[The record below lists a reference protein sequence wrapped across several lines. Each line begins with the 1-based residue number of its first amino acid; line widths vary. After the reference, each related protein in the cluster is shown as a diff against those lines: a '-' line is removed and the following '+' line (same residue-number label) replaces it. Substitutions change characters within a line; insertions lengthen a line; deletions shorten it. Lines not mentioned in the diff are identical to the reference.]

1 MDSEYNNIIELNRL
15 EGDAEKALGYIAVSA
30 I

>member
-1 MDSEYNNIIELNRL
+1 MDSEYSDIIELNRL
-15 EGDAEKALGYIAVSA
+15 ERDTEKALGYVAVSA

>member
-1 MDSEYNNIIELNRL
+1 MDSEYNNIIKLNRL
-15 EGDAEKALGYIAVSA
+15 EGDVEKALGYVIINA

>member
-1 MDSEYNNIIELNRL
+1 MDSEYSDIIELNRL
-15 EGDAEKALGYIAVSA
+15 EGDAEKALGYVAVNA